1 MNLHE
6 QVSTLVR
13 ATSEKYTPEPG
24 KNDILSDAIIGL
36 WRFSNSCRWK
46 EFWRIKKL
54 EKARESDL
62 SPTAADC
69 DGFFESE
76 VIEEPKKRGG
86 PKLKSEGQRQDQT
99 SAVRLR

>member
-36 WRFSNSCRWK
+36 RRFSNSCRWK
-46 EFWRIKKL
+46 EFWRTKKL
-54 EKARESDL
+54 EKARESSL
-62 SPTAADC
+62 SPTATNGK
-69 DGFFESE
+69 GFFDDL
-76 VIEEPKKRGG
+76 IKEPKRRGLNSN
-86 PKLKSEGQRQDQT
+86 LKK
-99 SAVRLR
+99 